1 MYNSEEKKF
10 LYAIKADK
18 ASIEADDDGQR
29 IFVFLLTKIIF
40 MSYNKEKGGN
50 HEKYLE

>member
-1 MYNSEEKKF
+1 M
-10 LYAIKADK
+10 YAIKFYMRSK
-18 ASIEADDDGQR
+18 RTKHRSEADDDGQR

-40 MSYNKEKGGN
+40 VSYNKEKGGN